1 MTAEELKKYCDGEF
15 NNIERIAAELYTV
28 YKPEKTEHTL
38 SEQAAVAAFLVNVYS
53 GIENILKQMLVFDR
67 LDISDSPSWHE
78 KVLKK
83 ASEIGILPPDLFQVF
98 SKYLAFRNFFIYA
111 YIFNMNWDETK
122 ILVDALK
129 DVLEKFKTEVY
140 EYIQTI

>member
-1 MTAEELKKYCDGEF
+1 MTAEELKKFCDGEF
-15 NNIERIAAELYTV
+15 GNIERITAELYTV
-28 YKPEKTEHTL
+28 YKQEKTEYSL

-53 GIENILKQMLVFDR
+53 GVENILKQMLVFDR

-83 ASEIGILPPDLFQVF
+83 AIEIGILTPDLFQVF

-122 ILVDALK
+122 ILVEALN
-129 DVLEKFKTEVY
+129 DVLKNFKTEIE

>member
-15 NNIERIAAELYTV
+15 GNIERIAAELYTV
-28 YKPEKTEHTL
+28 YKPDKAEYTL

-53 GIENILKQMLVFDR
+53 GVENVLKQMLVFDK

-111 YIFNMNWDETK
+111 YIFNMNWDETRV
-122 ILVDALK
+122 LADALK
-129 DVLEKFKTEVY
+129 DVLEQFKKEVE